1 MPAALFGI
9 LLSALQSVLG
19 FVLRS
24 ATIKFVLFWIIWIVV
39 REIVPLMTQY
49 GLLPGATKAAAL
61 NTSLLGIPSSVWYFL
76 DLMNF
81 STGIGVILSAYVAR
95 FIVRRIPFLG

>member
-24 ATIKFVLFWIIWIVV
+24 VIIKFVLFYALYFVV
-39 REIVPLMTQY
+39 REFVPVLINY
-49 GLLPGATKAAAL
+49 GLFSVTGKATAL
-61 NTSLLGIPSSVWYFL
+61 TSALTSIPASVWYFL

-81 STGIGVILSAYVAR
+81 SMGVSTVLAAYVTR
-95 FIVRRIPFLG
+95 FIIRRIPLIG